1 MLTRPTAREMGVK
14 NRLDPEQ
21 SLRGGARF
29 FKNLLRRLPS
39 DIEEPHRTSMALAA
53 YNIGLGHLEDARVLT
68 ERAGGNPHF
77 WQDVR
82 THLPKLQNPDFFPI
96 TKFGFAEGQTAVT
109 YVDNIRHYEGMLS
122 LQNLPHSRI
131 SPPIVL
137 DDLLPEYLQKTHSP
151 IL

>member
-1 MLTRPTAREMGVK
+1 M
-14 NRLDPEQ
+14 
-21 SLRGGARF
+21 
-29 FKNLLRRLPS
+29 
-39 DIEEPHRTSMALAA
+39 
-53 YNIGLGHLEDARVLT
+53 
-68 ERAGGNPHF
+68 
-77 WQDVR
+77 
-82 THLPKLQNPDFFPI
+82 
-96 TKFGFAEGQTAVT
+96 T

>member
-1 MLTRPTAREMGVK
+1 
-14 NRLDPEQ
+14 
-21 SLRGGARF
+21 
-29 FKNLLRRLPS
+29 
-39 DIEEPHRTSMALAA
+39 
-53 YNIGLGHLEDARVLT
+53 LGHLEDARVLT
-68 ERAGGNPHF
+68 ERAGGNPHL

-109 YVDNIRHYEGMLS
+109 YVDNIRHYEGMLA
-122 LQNLPHSRI
+122 LQNLPDSRI